1 MSDLKKRITNLLTK
15 LRVEENSVL
24 FAKGDL
30 LNKKTVKKISKSRYA
45 KDKVLYNLYSSFV
58 KSRGKASEFSSKK
71 VVLTQRG
78 DMLHTIDEPMQ
89 LIHADIADLHFF
101 SKLAVAPKYCLVCVD
116 LFTLKMYTYGVKK
129 KSQLSAKLEKLYSD
143 TESLREYLKR
153 KNRHQTQLQTNQ
165 EFNKKEIAEINKK
178 NNVLHYNSKFNDGHV
193 VGAE

>member
-78 DMLHTIDEPMQ
+78 DMLHTIDKPMH

-101 SKLAVAPKYCLVCVD
+101 SKLAVAPKYRLVCVD
-116 LFTLKMYTYGVKK
+116 LFSLKMYTYGIKK
-129 KSQLSAKLEKLYSD
+129 KRPTIRQV
-143 TESLREYLKR
+143 R
-153 KNRHQTQLQTNQ
+153 KII
-165 EFNKKEIAEINKK
+165 F
-178 NNVLHYNSKFNDGHV
+178 
-193 VGAE
+193 